1 MKRLEKSGTL
11 STEQYK
17 KIKAVRSRPGILYG
31 LCKVHKAIT
40 DIYPQFR
47 PIISANGTPNYKLAK
62 FLIPILS

>member
-17 KIKAVRSRPGILYG
+17 KIKAVGSRPGVLYR

-40 DIYPQFR
+40 DICPPFR
-47 PIISANGTPNYKLAK
+47 FILSAIGTYCYKLAK
-62 FLIPILS
+62 F